1 MIPGMTAFTFFHVV
15 LSLVGILSGF
25 VVFFGLVTGKRLN
38 GWTGLFL
45 TTTMATSVTGFLFPF
60 HKFLPSHGVGIV
72 SLIVLAV
79 AIFARYGRGL
89 AGAWRRTYVVNAV
102 ISLYLNFF
110 VLIAQQFMKVP
121 ALKALAPTQS
131 EPPFLVT
138 QVAVMVIF
146 IVLGFLAGKLPGG
159 SRAGSL
165 SALNRFA

>member
-15 LSLVGILSGF
+15 LSLVGILSGI

-110 VLIAQQFMKVP
+110 VLIAQLFMKVP

-146 IVLGFLAGKLPGG
+146 IVLGFLAGK
-159 SRAGSL
+159 
-165 SALNRFA
+165 RFPAEAAQAA